1 METLELIFTLYAGLL
16 GTLLLIVVKLL
27 LSLNAKI
34 DMHERFDKQRQR
46 SDERF
51 DKQQQRS
58 DERFDTTL
66 SAWRRCTRRSWP
78 TAERPEPT
86 ASKYEATGR
95 NSTPS
100 ATRPASNPKP

>member
-58 DERFDTTL
+58 DERFDIHTKRL
-66 SAWRRCTRRSWP
+66 AEVHAEILANRGETRANREQIRGNRKELD
-78 TAERPEPT
+78 TFRDE
-86 ASKYEATGR
+86 
-95 NSTPS
+95 
-100 ATRPASNPKP
+100 TRE